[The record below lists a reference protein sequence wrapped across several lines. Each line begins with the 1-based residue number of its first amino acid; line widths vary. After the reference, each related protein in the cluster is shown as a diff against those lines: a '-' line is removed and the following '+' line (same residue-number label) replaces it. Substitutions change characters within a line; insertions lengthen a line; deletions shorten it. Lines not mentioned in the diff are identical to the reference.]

1 MFSSKRRFLLFV
13 FLIVFLGLPYIL
25 QYSGLQNQLQI
36 SHKASSVL
44 NKIADLMPQMS
55 YTRICSNK
63 TSNVSSINT
72 NKCFD
77 ITISNLFRMGHC
89 LNTTG
94 TNSSSC
100 VNYLVLKLAHGRF
113 GNDMFQLASLLG
125 VARRNNFIPVV
136 NEQLKITKLFN
147 LPDFSQP
154 FPITNLKTM
163 ATGPWGVYSTATEH
177 LHPGHN
183 WTLVGFVQ
191 SWRYFDDILD
201 TVKTVFTI
209 DPRIKTKVTSVLKSL
224 GKPGICK
231 IAINN

>member
-1 MFSSKRRFLLFV
+1 
-13 FLIVFLGLPYIL
+13 
-25 QYSGLQNQLQI
+25 
-36 SHKASSVL
+36 
-44 NKIADLMPQMS
+44 MPRMS
-55 YTRICSNK
+55 YTRIYSNK
-63 TSNVSSINT
+63 TSNVSSIDA
-72 NKCFD
+72 NKCFE
-77 ITISNLFRMGHC
+77 ITISNLFPMGHS

-94 TNSSSC
+94 TYSSSC
-100 VNYLVLKLAHGRF
+100 VNYLVLTLAHGRF

-125 VARRNNFIPVV
+125 IARRNNFIPVV
-136 NEQLKITKLFN
+136 NQQLKITKLFN

-177 LHPGHN
+177 LHPAHN

-191 SWRYFDDILD
+191 SWRYFDDIQD

-224 GKPGICK
+224 ARPGIWK
-231 IAINN
+231 IAIHNLLL